1 MKKEGDGRRETGK
14 KHVTREGGCRLKK
27 EGEGRMEKRYGN
39 QTEEGGDRE
48 WRRRELGYSR

>member
-27 EGEGRMEKRYGN
+27 EAEGRMEKREMGIRPKK
-39 QTEEGGDRE
+39 EGDGRME
-48 WRRRELGYSR
+48 KEGARL